1 MSVALSLA
9 MVLLVSKL
17 IQSLRRALITR
28 ETKTC
33 RLVRC
38 SVGRIAKLV
47 KCSLVVREGKS

>member
-1 MSVALSLA
+1 

-17 IQSLRRALITR
+17 IQSLRRALSTR

-33 RLVRC
+33 RLVKC
-38 SVGRIAKLV
+38 SVGRVAKLV